1 MLEDL
6 GYEVNILSYQD
17 HLDQFC
23 LEIYFFR
30 KDKSTLNKNH
40 DTIS

>member
-23 LEIYFFR
+23 FWKYIFLEKINQ
-30 KDKSTLNKNH
+30 L
-40 DTIS
+40 